1 MLTVLKKLPK
11 AGKAARAPKY
21 KNQRVEYQGEKFDS
35 KAELANYQRLQQQE
49 RHGVIRELT
58 RQVSFVL
65 APGAIVQGKRKRAL
79 TYRCDFT
86 WVRVNDG
93 QMVVAD
99 VKGQL
104 TQAYVIKRHL
114 MKVIHGVD
122 ILELK

>member
-1 MLTVLKKLPK
+1 MLTVLKKQAK
-11 AGKAARAPKY
+11 AAPVARAPKY

-35 KAELANYQRLQQQE
+35 KRELAHYQRLQLLE
-49 RHGVIRELT
+49 RHGKIAELT

-65 APGAIVQGKRKRAL
+65 APGAIIQGKRKRAL

-86 WVRVNDG
+86 WQEAG
-93 QMVVAD
+93 QLVVAD